1 MNSQLAAIIF
11 AIFTTLVILFQ
22 LGLAAGM
29 PWGTAAM
36 GGKFP
41 GRFPTQM
48 RVAALVQAAVLA
60 GLGAVVLT
68 RARLI
73 LPGLY
78 LVSTW
83 LVWGV
88 VAFTVLSLVMNLITP
103 SKWER
108 IIWAPVVTILL
119 VCSVLV
125 GLG

>member
-1 MNSQLAAIIF
+1 MTSQLAAISFSIF
-11 AIFTTLVILFQ
+11 ITLVILFQ

-29 PWGTAAM
+29 PWGAVAM

-48 RVAALVQAAVLA
+48 RVAALVQAAILA
-60 GLGAVVLT
+60 GLGAVVLA
-68 RARLI
+68 RAGLI

-78 LVSTW
+78 AASIW

-88 VAFTVLSLVMNLITP
+88 VAFTALSLVLNLVTP

-108 IIWAPVVTILL
+108 IIWAPVVAVML

-125 GLG
+125 ALG